1 MNPEFAVELLKM
13 LMIQSVVLA
22 APFLGTAL
30 VVGLVISLFQAV
42 TSISEPTLSFVP
54 KALAVL
60 GMLLL
65 LLPWMIRTIIEF
77 ATMIIEKFPQ
87 MTQ

>member
-13 LMIQSVVLA
+13 LMIESVILA
-22 APFLGTAL
+22 APFLGTAW
-30 VVGLVISLFQAV
+30 VVGLIISLFQAV
-42 TSISEPTLSFVP
+42 TSISEPTLSFEP

-65 LLPWMIRTIIEF
+65 LLPWMIRTLIEF
-77 ATMIIEKFPQ
+77 TTMIIEKFPQ